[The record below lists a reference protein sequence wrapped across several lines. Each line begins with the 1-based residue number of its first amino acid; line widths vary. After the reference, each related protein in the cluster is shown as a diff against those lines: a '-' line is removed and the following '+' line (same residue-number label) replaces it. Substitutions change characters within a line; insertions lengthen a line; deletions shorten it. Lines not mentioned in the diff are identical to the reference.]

1 MKPTQTQSNKDVVI
15 SLIYSHFDSLPTSE
29 LDYREFLLNRIIRLQ
44 PQPKNPE
51 TGYSMRYQ
59 FIHQHIHISLQ
70 PKFWRRYQYFL
81 LNEYSNGN
89 HSVEVMSLLDKL
101 INKSYK
107 KVGKL
112 YERVN
117 KHYECISQYK
127 QSLELA

>member
-1 MKPTQTQSNKDVVI
+1 MNPTQIQSNKEVVI
-15 SLIYSHFDSLPTSE
+15 SLIYSHFDSIPVDE

-51 TGYSMRYQ
+51 TGYTMKYQ
-59 FIHQHIHISLQ
+59 FIHQHVHISIQ
-70 PKFWRRYQYFL
+70 PKLWRRYQYFL
-81 LNEYSNGN
+81 LNEYNNGN
-89 HSVEVMSLLDKL
+89 HSEGVMTLLDKL

-117 KHYECISQYK
+117 KHYSAISQYK
-127 QSLELA
+127 QSLETL